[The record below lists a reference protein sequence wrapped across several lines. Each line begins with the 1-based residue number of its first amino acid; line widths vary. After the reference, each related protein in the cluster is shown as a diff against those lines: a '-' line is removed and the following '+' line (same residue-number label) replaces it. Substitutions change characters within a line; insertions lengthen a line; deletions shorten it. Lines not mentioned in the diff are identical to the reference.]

1 MEVWIN
7 VMEIGD
13 DRRIS
18 DDNCYICECFI
29 VMDWLLYNVLMLVF
43 RCGRVCVLGDYRLYI
58 GGL

>member
-1 MEVWIN
+1 
-7 VMEIGD
+7 MEIGD
-13 DRRIS
+13 ERRIGV
-18 DDNCYICECFI
+18 DNCYICEGFI